1 MHSSQ
6 ATTKPLTISITAL
19 RIDGRKM
26 TISVFQQLPRISPFA
41 DPEAERPTVRTD
53 IVPWGYVRHTIKG
66 DGSLWLVAECKGE
79 LCRIA
84 LINFDVNDYN
94 QSSEKIR
101 NGLRK
106 QILQDYEQLFIAT

>member
-6 ATTKPLTISITAL
+6 ATTKPLTISIAAL

-26 TISVFQQLPRISPFA
+26 TISVFQQLPRVSPFA
-41 DPEAERPTVRTD
+41 DPEAVKPTVRTD

-66 DGSLWLVAECKGE
+66 DGSLWLVAECDGK

-84 LINFDVNDYN
+84 LINFDIDEYN
-94 QSSEKIR
+94 QTSEKVR
-101 NGLRK
+101 DSLRQQVLK
-106 QILQDYEQLFIAT
+106 DHEQLFIAT